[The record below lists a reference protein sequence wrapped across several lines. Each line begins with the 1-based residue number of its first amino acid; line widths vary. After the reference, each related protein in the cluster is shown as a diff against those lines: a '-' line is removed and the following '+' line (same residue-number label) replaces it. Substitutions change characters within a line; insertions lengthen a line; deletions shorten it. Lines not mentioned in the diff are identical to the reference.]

1 MTSDKSVTIDIIKKY
16 FGKNTELAKELQ
28 MYNALLKEQHKTEAR
43 AIDYINTVRN
53 SHAKL
58 NQSVLNRQKYNL
70 VKEISERFVFEDLS
84 KMHINNYKE
93 LASIYMLFEYQETDN
108 PKRLM
113 QCKNVIIEN
122 AMPKQAQPVK
132 ETEMDVFAKQEKDT
146 RLLAYKLMV
155 DKFNEKYSV
164 LSESQKKLLNQYIT
178 NVNDT
183 ESLRQYV
190 SKVIPTLKKSLAE
203 HATRIDEQVTKIK
216 VQRLSE
222 QRITHSVINE
232 IHGPYRRIKWS
243 SPMKSFLK
251 QINESFESLEEKV
264 KNPGKYKTGRKNGYD
279 LDGDGV
285 PNRADA
291 DPEDGNVTE
300 DLDPVG
306 KEDDDINNDGKIDSS
321 DKYLKK
327 RRKAVSKAV
336 NEEDLDEMSTTGGV
350 AGYNIP
356 GSFITPAQYKKKKKT
371 MKYERVQ
378 EAMDRKY
385 EQLIEGYR
393 DFVLSDSKMSP
404 ARKVNASI
412 RDVAKKLKEIEK
424 IVEYTGRLKTESGI
438 SHSGFSSG
446 THNALRKISE
456 RLIKISERV
465 RSLGE

>member
-1 MTSDKSVTIDIIKKY
+1 MLVRKLTSETMTSDKSVTIDIIKKY

-70 VKEISERFVFEDLS
+70 VKEISEQFVFEDLS

-113 QCKNVIIEN
+113 QCKNVIVEN

-146 RLLAYKLMV
+146 RLLTYKLMI

-222 QRITHSVINE
+222 MLCNVEN
-232 IHGPYRRIKWS
+232 
-243 SPMKSFLK
+243 MKRLK
-251 QINESFESLEEKV
+251 ESHIVSLMR
-264 KNPGKYKTGRKNGYD
+264 Y
-279 LDGDGV
+279 
-285 PNRADA
+285 
-291 DPEDGNVTE
+291 
-300 DLDPVG
+300 
-306 KEDDDINNDGKIDSS
+306 
-321 DKYLKK
+321 
-327 RRKAVSKAV
+327 
-336 NEEDLDEMSTTGGV
+336 
-350 AGYNIP
+350 
-356 GSFITPAQYKKKKKT
+356 
-371 MKYERVQ
+371 
-378 EAMDRKY
+378 MD
-385 EQLIEGYR
+385 LIEELNG
-393 DFVLSDSKMSP
+393 VHK
-404 ARKVNASI
+404 
-412 RDVAKKLKEIEK
+412 
-424 IVEYTGRLKTESGI
+424 
-438 SHSGFSSG
+438 
-446 THNALRKISE
+446 
-456 RLIKISERV
+456 
-465 RSLGE
+465 